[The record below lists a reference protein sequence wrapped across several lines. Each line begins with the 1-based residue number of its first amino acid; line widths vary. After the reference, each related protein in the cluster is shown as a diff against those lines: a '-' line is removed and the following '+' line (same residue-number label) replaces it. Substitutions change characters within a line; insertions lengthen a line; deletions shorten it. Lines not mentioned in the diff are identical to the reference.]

1 MQTFQY
7 KNIAISYQDQGQG
20 EVILFLHGFLENKN
34 MWQKTINS
42 FQKTHRCLS
51 IDLLGH
57 GQTPCIGYI
66 HTMEKQANMVLALLN
81 HLDIKKFH
89 LIGHSMGGYIALA
102 LLEKKPKLIQ
112 KLILLNSTAA
122 ADNEERKINRER
134 AIAAVKQNHQL
145 FIGLAIANL
154 FSTNSQ
160 KKLSTAIE
168 KLKQEAQQTPKQG
181 VIAAL
186 SGMKIRKDYT
196 FLLSQG
202 THNILVVLGKKDPV
216 LPYDNTKLL
225 ANHKQVKLVT
235 LTQGHM
241 SWLENYEEMQN
252 ALINF
257 IRA

>member
-1 MQTFQY
+1 
-7 KNIAISYQDQGQG
+7 
-20 EVILFLHGFLENKN
+20 
-34 MWQKTINS
+34 
-42 FQKTHRCLS
+42 
-51 IDLLGH
+51 
-57 GQTPCIGYI
+57 
-66 HTMEKQANMVLALLN
+66 
-81 HLDIKKFH
+81 
-89 LIGHSMGGYIALA
+89 
-102 LLEKKPKLIQ
+102 
-112 KLILLNSTAA
+112 
-122 ADNEERKINRER
+122 
-134 AIAAVKQNHQL
+134 L